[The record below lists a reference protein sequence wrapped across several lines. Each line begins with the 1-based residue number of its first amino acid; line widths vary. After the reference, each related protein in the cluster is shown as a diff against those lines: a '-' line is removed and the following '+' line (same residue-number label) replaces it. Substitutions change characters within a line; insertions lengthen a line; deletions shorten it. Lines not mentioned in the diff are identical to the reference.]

1 MNKKILLVDK
11 INNIQKEATC
21 ILLFQNNNDNY
32 LIYYL
37 DENNGNK
44 QIFVSKVIRN
54 TEGKCFI
61 SDINNNDKNRIN
73 SIVYN
78 IVIVLPAANDNNVV
92 EDFENKN
99 NIKISLEPLNFE
111 SQNYLSNSRVA
122 ITSEILVNNCIN
134 FYNKHLNSGQ
144 NNDVQNNDSMQVQM
158 INNIDV
164 PTIPIDA
171 NNILDNSNTVQ
182 TNNVIPQVNNS
193 TVVNELPSVNPQMQ
207 IIGSIESNAPV
218 QIASNND
225 ENLIKN
231 NNDNNND
238 NNDNNEGFVINTAI
252 VVGTIALLL
261 AVTIVTFTFI
271 TIKKMII

>member
-78 IVIVLPAANDNNVV
+78 IVIVLPAANNNNVI

-144 NNDVQNNDSMQVQM
+144 NNDVQNKDSMQVQM

-164 PTIPIDA
+164 PTIPIEA